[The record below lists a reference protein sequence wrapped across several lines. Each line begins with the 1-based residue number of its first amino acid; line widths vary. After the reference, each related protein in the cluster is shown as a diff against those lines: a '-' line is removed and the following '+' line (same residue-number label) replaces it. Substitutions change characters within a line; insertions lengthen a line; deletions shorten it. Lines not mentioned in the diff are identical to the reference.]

1 MRVLFYIIIALSVCT
16 PFAYADIS
24 NDKVIAYNEAVNAG
38 ADLDAIIKAST
49 ELAEEA
55 IENADDERATLL
67 AFEAAW
73 MLCQTGNCQ
82 QGAKAAQF
90 AASLPALAKGDYPS
104 LETREVLLIPVSQ
117 ISIQAHREHF
127 LYCSS
132 KGAWRDAAKAAA
144 AAADHAAVFKNEL
157 FDEYAF
163 AELTRISSSFNS
175 KQEIELYEDISQL
188 EVDIKETLKALRAA
202 RPDANTDIIDT
213 LGYKASAWKGA
224 IGAYFDSI
232 GRQVAIKRIDE
243 TFAALNTEEANEAEL
258 CPGSFD
264 KPPRVVY
271 PEGAAVRGRVGSV
284 IAGFSVKNGKPVDI
298 KILAAVPEKVF
309 DQTVIESIE
318 PLTWSLA
325 EDADPSNCTPDREN
339 IIFPF
344 VFQF

>member
-104 LETREVLLIPVSQ
+104 LETREVLTSYITWKDNDSKANRETLVAKLAQLDADDVSQ

-271 PEGAAVRGRVGSV
+271 PEGAAVGARWLRYRWIFCKEWQAGRY
-284 IAGFSVKNGKPVDI
+284 
-298 KILAAVPEKVF
+298 
-309 DQTVIESIE
+309 
-318 PLTWSLA
+318 
-325 EDADPSNCTPDREN
+325 
-339 IIFPF
+339 
-344 VFQF
+344 